1 MIASLLLATLAATD
15 PQVVAVFDVRDDR
28 PAAERLDAPTLSSLT
43 TYLGTLL
50 TKSGRYR
57 VVPSSELQRALRDAK
72 RESFEACYDERC
84 QIEIG
89 KALAAQLSLQTR
101 IGRVGSSCVLTS
113 RLFDLREEATVRAAS
128 HRGECGDDALTT
140 GVERLVE
147 ELVNGASAET
157 PPTVTSKMTLQLNG
171 IEATRSAFAGEDPA
185 WNAHLQRVRTA
196 LDDDAVRLYLG
207 SGLTYAAWA
216 QKKND
221 ASESVVLEI
230 VKWASTA
237 LSVVALGVLVFDETS
252 RDAAG
257 FWLGTTT
264 LAFGPALL
272 SWTFDLVNVGDV
284 PTDL

>member
-15 PQVVAVFDVRDDR
+15 PQVVAVFDVRDER
-28 PAAERLDAPTLSSLT
+28 PAAERLDDPTLASLT

-50 TKSGRYR
+50 TKSGQYR

-72 RESFEACYDERC
+72 RESLELCYDERC

-89 KALAAQLSLQTR
+89 KALAAQLSLQTS

-128 HRGECGDDALTT
+128 HRGECGDDALTN

-147 ELVNGASAET
+147 ELVNGVATEA
-157 PPTVTSKMTLQLNG
+157 PTVTSKMTLQLNG
-171 IEATRSAFAGEDPA
+171 IEATRAAFAGEDPA
-185 WNAHLQRVRTA
+185 WNAHLQRVRTE
-196 LDDDAVRLYLG
+196 LDDDDVRLYLG

-216 QKKND
+216 KKTND

-284 PTDL
+284 PTGL